1 MSQPLLIIRLPTY
14 SPGNKLPDE
23 NLKSL
28 GYSSFARHY
37 SRNRCLLSLPRPT
50 KMFQFRRLPL
60 PTLFYSD
67 KSDMTLLMPGFPIR
81 KSSVQS
87 WWAAPRG
94 LSQPTT
100 SFIGK
105 LRQGIRCVRL
115 YNFLRNTMI
124 EITVCSCL

>member
-1 MSQPLLIIRLPTY
+1 
-14 SPGNKLPDE
+14 
-23 NLKSL
+23 
-28 GYSSFARHY
+28 
-37 SRNRCLLSLPRPT
+37 
-50 KMFQFRRLPL
+50 
-60 PTLFYSD
+60 
-67 KSDMTLLMPGFPIR
+67 MTLLMPGFPIR

-115 YNFLRNTMI
+115 CNFLRTI
-124 EITVCSCL
+124 YDRSHIIGPFQ